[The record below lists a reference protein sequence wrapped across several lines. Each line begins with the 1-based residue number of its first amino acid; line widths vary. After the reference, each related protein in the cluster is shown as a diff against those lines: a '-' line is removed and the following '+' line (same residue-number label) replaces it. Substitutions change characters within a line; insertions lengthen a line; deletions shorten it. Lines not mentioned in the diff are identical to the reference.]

1 MIYNIIQSVTEKL
14 SSLPYIEG
22 IVLGGSRARGT
33 HTENSDIDIG
43 IYYNQESFDLT
54 AIKHLVTEHI
64 AYHLFCRGSSLI
76 GSDGFFCFTKQADV
90 KIWSSVDEQTDVPSY
105 GKLVTDMDGN
115 IQVVR
120 GTLIV

>member
-1 MIYNIIQSVTEKL
+1 MAGNLRSGTESSPQSKRL
-14 SSLPYIEG
+14 SILSLNTLPP
-22 IVLGGSRARGT
+22 S
-33 HTENSDIDIG
+33 
-43 IYYNQESFDLT
+43 
-54 AIKHLVTEHI
+54 
-64 AYHLFCRGSSLI
+64 LFCRGGSLI

-120 GTLIV
+120 VHLLSEV

>member
-1 MIYNIIQSVTEKL
+1 MAGNLRSGTE
-14 SSLPYIEG
+14 SQPPIE
-22 IVLGGSRARGT
+22 
-33 HTENSDIDIG
+33 
-43 IYYNQESFDLT
+43 

-120 GTLIV
+120 GTLIVLSIAR